1 MTHKDTYVTYEK
13 PTNQRGRDS
22 RPLFNFAKERM
33 VYMENGITLKT
44 TILAA
49 FGTVG
54 AFLSSLFGGWDAAL
68 TTLVIFMAI
77 DYVSGLIV
85 AGVFKRSLKSKNGGL
100 ESKAGWKGLCKK
112 GMILL
117 IVLIAVRLDMAMGT
131 AFLKDGVVIAYI
143 VNETISIIEN
153 AGLMGLP
160 IPDVIRKAIDTLQSK
175 GESDG
180 E

>member
-1 MTHKDTYVTYEK
+1 
-13 PTNQRGRDS
+13 
-22 RPLFNFAKERM
+22 
-33 VYMENGITLKT
+33 MENGITLKT

-49 FGTVG
+49 FGTIG
-54 AFLSSLFGGWDAAL
+54 AFISSLFGGWDAAL

-77 DYVSGLIV
+77 DYISGLIV
-85 AGVFKRSLKSKNGGL
+85 AGVFKRSLKSENGGL
-100 ESKAGWKGLCKK
+100 ESKAGWKGLYRK

-160 IPDVIRKAIDTLQSK
+160 IPSVIRKAIDALQAK